1 MDIFN
6 EVLGNG
12 ADAHVWI
19 ALLAGVMAGMI
30 FGALPGLSATM
41 GVALL
46 IPFTFDLSVMP
57 ALALLIGVYCA
68 AVYGG
73 SIPAILFRTP
83 GTPASAAT
91 IFDGAVL
98 AARGEAGRALGVAA
112 LSALVGGVIGTL
124 LLIALTPQISRFA
137 LRFGPP
143 EYFALAIF
151 GLSMIVAVS
160 QSSLRKGLIVAVFGL
175 LLSTVGMDP
184 LTGYPRFIFGQVSLM
199 EGMPFIPALIGL
211 FAIAE
216 VFSMIGIKNP
226 TVSKTEKNISRF
238 PSKSDISRCTPT
250 ILKSSVLG
258 TFVGATPGAGS
269 DIAAF
274 LGYSIASQQARDDD
288 QFGDGEVKGVAAP
301 EAAKTAA
308 TSGAMIPLLS
318 LGLPGDSVTAVLIGA
333 FILHGVQPGPLLFQD
348 HAGLAYSIFA
358 TILFAH
364 ILVFIV
370 AVSGVRLLLR
380 VNKVDR
386 RFLQSGILLL
396 SLVGAFALRNNL
408 ADVWLALGFGVVG
421 YLLRRADYPIAPLLL
436 ALILGPLAEENLRR
450 ALILS
455 GGDYAIFIQRPIT
468 IILLCGALASL
479 IYGII
484 RQRVAPSSNPQTS

>member
-1 MDIFN
+1 MEIFN
-6 EVLGNG
+6 EVLVNG
-12 ADAHVWI
+12 SSIQVWV

-46 IPFTFDLSVMP
+46 IPFTFDLSIMP

-98 AARGEAGRALGVAA
+98 AARGEAGKALSVAA

-143 EYFALAIF
+143 EYFALATF
-151 GLSMIVAVS
+151 GLSMIVAIS
-160 QSSLRKGLIVAVFGL
+160 ESSVRKGLIVAVFGL
-175 LLSTVGMDP
+175 LISTVGMDP
-184 LTGYPRFIFGQVSLM
+184 LTGYPRFIYGQASLM

-216 VFSMIGIKNP
+216 VLSMGGLKSGN
-226 TVSKTEKNISRF
+226 TASSESKIARF
-238 PSKSDISRCTPT
+238 PSGSDVRRSTPT
-250 ILKSSVLG
+250 ILKSSFLG

-274 LGYSIASQQARDDD
+274 LAYSIARQQAGKGDK
-288 QFGDGEVKGVAAP
+288 FGEGEVKGVAAP
-301 EAAKTAA
+301 EAAKTAGTA
-308 TSGAMIPLLS
+308 GAMIPLLA

-348 HAGLAYSIFA
+348 HSGLAYSIFA
-358 TILFAH
+358 TVLFAH

-370 AVSGVRLLLR
+370 AVSGVRILLR
-380 VNKVDR
+380 VNQIDR
-386 RFLQSGILLL
+386 RFLQSGILIL

-408 ADVWLALGFGVVG
+408 ADVWLALAFGVLG
-421 YLLRRADYPIAPLLL
+421 YALRRGGYPVAPLLL

-468 IILLCGALASL
+468 VVLLLAGIAALFYGLIRRRGAPA
-479 IYGII
+479 
-484 RQRVAPSSNPQTS
+484 